1 MKKKIIGSMLAV
13 LLLVVT
19 MKASV
24 RADYSDL
31 DVSNGDRCSF
41 YTYKL
46 NDGDPCYYVTTT
58 TYVGYP
64 IVAQSVSIDGIGSV
78 FTQLER
84 GTGVKYSYGCGDIPY
99 GKKCMLRTG
108 PTNWSGDNW
117 HVIGRYNP

>member
-46 NDGDPCYYVTTT
+46 ND
-58 TYVGYP
+58 
-64 IVAQSVSIDGIGSV
+64 
-78 FTQLER
+78 
-84 GTGVKYSYGCGDIPY
+84 
-99 GKKCMLRTG
+99 
-108 PTNWSGDNW
+108 
-117 HVIGRYNP
+117 